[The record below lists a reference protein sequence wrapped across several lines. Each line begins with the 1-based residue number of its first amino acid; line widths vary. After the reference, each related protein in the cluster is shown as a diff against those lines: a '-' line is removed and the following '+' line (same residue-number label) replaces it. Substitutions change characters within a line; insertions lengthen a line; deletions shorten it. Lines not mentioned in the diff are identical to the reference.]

1 MNLQDKVSIE
11 VMKKAMALMT
21 EKEILEI
28 TKKVLPKVM
37 QEQIEITLQDF
48 IQCEIDMYEI
58 LNKAGVKK
66 KLSDIIINAIKGI

>member
-1 MNLQDKVSIE
+1 MSIQDRVTVE
-11 VMKKAMALMT
+11 VINKALSSMT
-21 EKEILEI
+21 EKDILEM

-37 QEQIEITLQDF
+37 QEQIESTLQDF
-48 IQCEIDMYEI
+48 IQDEIDMYEI